1 MQKGIKGYNK
11 FWGLCGQ
18 GKGRSQGSFVMRQE
32 RLVVKVSKERIRDKH
47 VPEKLPQ
54 LVSGINTLLLDGLQ
68 NGGQLFSVTILLTVN
83 AGVFQM
89 GKLDEPFP
97 VLFDTP
103 HG

>member
-1 MQKGIKGYNK
+1 
-11 FWGLCGQ
+11 
-18 GKGRSQGSFVMRQE
+18 MRQE

-68 NGGQLFSVTILLTVN
+68 NGGQLFSVTVLLTVN
-83 AGVFQM
+83 AGAFQM
-89 GKLDEPFP
+89 GKLDEPFSA
-97 VLFDTP
+97 LFDTP